1 MPLKLAFVFPGQGS
15 QHVGMLSELASIFP
29 LIEET
34 FSEASEILNYD
45 VWQLVQTDLHQQLN
59 QTKYTQPALLTA
71 SVALWRLWQAQ
82 GGHQPSYMTGHSL
95 GEYSAL
101 VCSGAIPFATAVNLV
116 RLRGQYMQ
124 SAVPTGQGAMAA
136 IIGLADDLIEQSC
149 TTVADGEVVT
159 PVNYNAPGQ
168 VVIAGHTAAVK
179 RAMQACRQAGAK
191 RALLLPI
198 SVPSHCSLM
207 HPAAMQLAEQLTELE
222 LQMPDITVIQN
233 VTAQVPVNKAELLH
247 NLAAQLHCPVHWTR
261 CVREMINNG
270 VTIMI
275 ECGPGQVLAGL
286 GKRINKSVPTIR
298 VSTPVQLEAALK
310 NEL

>member
-1 MPLKLAFVFPGQGS
+1 MPVKSAFVFPGQGS
-15 QHVGMLSELASIFP
+15 QHVGMLSELAAIFP

-45 VWQLVQTDLHQQLN
+45 VWQLVQTDPHQQLN
-59 QTKYTQPALLTA
+59 QTQYTQPALLTA

-82 GGHQPSYMTGHSL
+82 GGHQPDYMAGHSL

-101 VCSGAIPFATAVNLV
+101 VCAGAIPFATAVNLV

-124 SAVPTGQGAMAA
+124 SAVPADQGAMAA

-149 TTVADGEVVT
+149 TVVSDGEVVT

-179 RAMQACRQAGAK
+179 RSMQACRQAGAK

-233 VTAQVPVNKAELLH
+233 VTAQVPLNKAELLH
-247 NLAAQLHCPVHWTR
+247 NLAAQLHCPVQWTR

-275 ECGPGQVLAGL
+275 ECGPGQVLSGL
-286 GKRINKSVPTIR
+286 AKRINKSVPTIR
-298 VSTPVQLEAALK
+298 ISTPVQLEAALK
-310 NEL
+310 SEL